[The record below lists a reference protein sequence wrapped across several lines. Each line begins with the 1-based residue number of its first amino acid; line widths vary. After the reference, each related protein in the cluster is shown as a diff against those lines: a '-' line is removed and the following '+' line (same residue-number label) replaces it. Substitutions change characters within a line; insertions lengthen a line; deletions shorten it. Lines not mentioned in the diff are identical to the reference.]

1 MKIPADIHTHRQ
13 PQVPG
18 EAIVN
23 CFPETFVPQA
33 GGWYSVGIHPWH
45 IASSSVFQTPVA
57 VSSAVDFTLS
67 NGAAHFEELL
77 RHPQV
82 LAVGEA
88 GLDKLVEAPLPLQI
102 KIFEFQARLAEEI
115 DKPLIIHLVKAVDE
129 LLKLRQRMHPMKPW
143 IIHGFRG
150 KAALA
155 EEYLRHGFYLSFGER
170 YQEEALRIV
179 PPERLFIETDES
191 TMPVGRLY
199 ERAAEVREI
208 PLEELRETIRRNVGE
223 IFFRR

>member
-1 MKIPADIHTHRQ
+1 MTIPVDIHTHRQ
-13 PQVPG
+13 LQVPG

-23 CFPETFVPQA
+23 CFPETFVPQP

-45 IASSSVFQTPVA
+45 IASSTVFQVPA
-57 VSSAVDFTLS
+57 VGSSAVDFTLS
-67 NGAAHFEELL
+67 DGAVHFEEWL

-82 LAVGEA
+82 LAAGEA
-88 GLDKLVEAPLPLQI
+88 GLDKLVETPLPLQI

-115 DKPLIIHLVKAVDE
+115 DKPLVIHLVKAVDE
-129 LLKLRQRMHPMKPW
+129 LLQLKQRLHPMKPW

-191 TMPVGRLY
+191 AMPVGRLY

-208 PLEELRETIRRNVGE
+208 PLEELRETIRRNVDE